1 MSEQEVNNQYVPPAG
16 EAEVAP
22 LKMQP
27 GVSRRNFLKVG
38 AAAGGT
44 AAFLGSIFGFK
55 HIMNVQAQ
63 AGEGEFQYPLMDPA
77 HQIYTACL
85 QCNTGCGIKVKLLDG
100 VAVKVD
106 GNPYSPMTLYPHID
120 YNSPAAQMGGVEGAL
135 CPKGQS
141 GLQSVYDPYRLVS
154 VVKRKPGT
162 PRGAGEW
169 ETISFEQA
177 IAEIV
182 NGGDLFGEGNVP
194 GLLESFALT
203 DAAVAKEM
211 AAASAAIQS
220 EKDPEAKR
228 AKIAEFQVT
237 FADYLD
243 TLIDPEHPDFGP
255 KNNQVV
261 FNWGRLKD
269 GRGNFYKR
277 WIGPGFGSV
286 NAHGH
291 TTVCQGSLYFTGK
304 AMSEQYTDGKWT
316 GGSKFYWQGDL
327 GNCEFAIIAGS
338 SIFEGGY
345 GPPLR
350 TPRLTQNTVENGLK
364 FVVVDPRFSKTA
376 AKAWKWLPA
385 IPGSEAAMAL
395 GLMQWIIDNERYDK
409 RYLSATNKAAADA
422 IGETTWTEAAWL
434 VKLDDEGK
442 PGKFLRASEIGL
454 REPEERPLSTDAEK
468 TYLFDYFVAL
478 VDGKPVAVDPNS
490 SDTDQAV
497 YGDLLVDGVTLTH
510 PDDDSI
516 SFTVKSGLQI
526 ISDSAHEHTLAEWAE
541 ICGVKASDLE
551 EVAFEFTNHGK
562 RAVAD
567 IHRGVSQHTNG
578 FYNVYAWYTLNAL
591 IGNYDWAGGLVKATT
606 YKADGTGAGQPFKV
620 ENAASKLAPFGTTII
635 RSEKYENSSLFLR
648 DGYPARRNWY
658 PLATDIYQEIAP
670 SIGDAYPYPVKALF
684 LYMGSP
690 VYSLPAGHTNIE
702 TLSDP
707 TKLPL
712 FVAMDAFI
720 GETSMYADYIFPDT
734 MYLERWE
741 FQGSHPNVAHKIQPL
756 RNPAIDPL
764 VPDVTVFGQQTP
776 LSMEALLLGLAEA
789 LDLPGFGEN
798 GFAEGEPFIHPD
810 DLYIRMTAN
819 LAWGEKED
827 GSDSVPDAD
836 EEEIRIFTESRRHI
850 RKSVFD
856 VERWQAIAGDLWP
869 KVVYVLNRGGRF
881 QNYSGGYRETANG
894 TQLGNRYGKLIN
906 IYQEKTYD
914 TRNSMNG
921 DRLAGYAR
929 YIPSGM
935 GLMGDLVSEQD
946 AKDGFDLRLITY
958 REIAQTKS
966 RTASNYWLL
975 GILPENFV
983 LMNAADAA
991 ARGLNDGDP
1000 VRIISPTNPAGEW
1013 DLGNGNSVPMI
1024 GKIKASQG
1032 IRPGVIAVSLGFGHW
1047 SYGSVPF
1054 TIDGVT
1060 IPADER
1066 RGRGL
1071 HINAALRT
1079 DPHTPNTTLVDP
1091 VGGSAVFY
1099 DTFVRVEKV

>member
-1 MSEQEVNNQYVPPAG
+1 MSEHETVNQPAS
-16 EAEVAP
+16 AP
-22 LKMQP
+22 ESNPQNSL
-27 GVSRRNFLKVG
+27 SRRTFLKVG
-38 AAAGGT
+38 AAAGGA
-44 AAFLGSIFGFK
+44 AAFLGSTLGFSRLLAA
-55 HIMNVQAQ
+55 QAQ
-63 AGEGEFQYPLMDPA
+63 ADEGSVGYPLLDPA
-77 HQIYTACL
+77 NQIYTSCL

-100 VAVKVD
+100 VAVKID
-106 GNPYSPMTLYPHID
+106 GNPYSPMTMYPHVD
-120 YNSPAAQMGGVEGAL
+120 YGRTAAEMGSIEGAI

-154 VVKRKPGT
+154 VLKRRPGT
-162 PRGAGEW
+162 PRGGGEW
-169 ETISFEQA
+169 ETVSFEQA
-177 IAEIV
+177 IEEIV
-182 NGGDLFGEGNVP
+182 EGGDLFGEGNVP
-194 GLLESFALT
+194 GVRESFALT
-203 DAAVAKEM
+203 DLAVAKEM
-211 AAASAAIQS
+211 AKAVSAIQS
-220 EKDPEAKR
+220 EKDPDAKR
-228 AKIAEFQVT
+228 AKVAEFQET

-243 TLIDPEHPDFGP
+243 AMIDPEHPDLGP
-255 KNNQVV
+255 RNNQVV
-261 FNWGRLKD
+261 FAWGRLKD

-277 WIGPGFGSV
+277 WIGQSFGSV
-286 NAHGH
+286 NGHGH

-316 GGSKFYWQGDL
+316 GGSKFYWQADL

-350 TPRLTQNTVENGLK
+350 SPRLTQNTVENGLR

-376 AKAWKWLPA
+376 AKAWKWMPA
-385 IPGSEAAMAL
+385 VPGSEAAMAL
-395 GLMQWIIDNERYDK
+395 GLMQWIIDNERYDT
-409 RYLSATNKAAADA
+409 RYLSAANKAAADG
-422 IGETTWTEAAWL
+422 IGETTWTEATWL
-434 VKLDDEGK
+434 VKLNEDGT

-454 REPEERPLSTDAEK
+454 REPEERPLSTDPEK

-478 VDGKPVAVDPNS
+478 VNGEPVAFDPNA
-490 SDTDQAV
+490 TEPEAAV

-510 PDDDSI
+510 PDDETI
-516 SFTVKSGLQI
+516 IFTVKSGLQVI
-526 ISDSAHEHTLAEWAE
+526 ADSAHEHSIDEWAN
-541 ICGVKASDLE
+541 ICGVSASE
-551 EVAFEFTNHGK
+551 MVAVAREFTSHGK

-606 YKADGTGAGQPFKV
+606 YKIDGTGAGQPYNV
-620 ENAASKLAPFGTTII
+620 GDADLKLSPFGTTII
-635 RSEKYENSSLFLR
+635 RSEKYESNTLFLR

-658 PLATDIYQEIAP
+658 PLATDIYQEIVP

-690 VYSLPAGHTNIE
+690 VYSLPAGHTNIPI
-702 TLSDP
+702 LSDP

-712 FVAMDAFI
+712 FVTVDAFI

-741 FQGSHPNVAHKIQPL
+741 FQGSHPNVPHKIQPV

-764 VPDVTVFGQQTP
+764 MPDVTVFGQQTP
-776 LSMEALLLGLAEA
+776 LSLEAMLLGLAER
-789 LDLPGFGEN
+789 LELPGFGEN
-798 GFAEGEPFIHPD
+798 GFGEGQSFTHPD
-810 DLYIRMTAN
+810 DLYIRMMAD
-819 LAWGEKED
+819 LAFGDKED

-836 EEEIRIFTESRRHI
+836 EEEMRIFGEARRHL
-850 RKSVFD
+850 RRSVFD
-856 VERWQAIAGDLWP
+856 PERWQAIAGDLYP
-869 KVVYVLNRGGRF
+869 KIVYVLNRGGRF
-881 QNYSGGYRETANG
+881 QNYSGGYRETENG
-894 TQLGNRYGKLIN
+894 TQMGNRYGKLVN

-914 TRNSMNG
+914 ARNAMTG
-921 DRLAGYAR
+921 EHLAGYAR
-929 YIPSGM
+929 YIPAGTS
-935 GLMGDLVSEQD
+935 LMGEAVSEQD
-946 AKDGFDLRLITY
+946 AQDGFDLHLITY

-991 ARGLNDGDP
+991 ARGLSDGDL
-1000 VRIISPTNPAGEW
+1000 VRVTSSTNPSGEW
-1013 DLGNGNSVPMI
+1013 DLGNGNSKPMV
-1024 GKIKASQG
+1024 GKLKAAQG
-1032 IRPGVIAVSLGFGHW
+1032 IRPGVVAVSLGFGHW

-1054 TIDGVT
+1054 TIDGTTV
-1060 IPADER
+1060 PADER

-1099 DTFVRVEKV
+1099 DTMVKVERA